1 MSPSQEILHSIE
13 ERLRQL
19 AQEIA
24 ALQSARAELQAQAPV
39 RTPVKPK
46 PSDRKATRSRRS
58 RTAQKIAA
66 VPGVSEEE
74 WLERRTAELAAQS
87 REAAAA

>member
-1 MSPSQEILHSIE
+1 MSPSQEILNSIE

-24 ALQSARAELQAQAPV
+24 ALESARAELEAQVPA
-39 RTPVKPK
+39 KPK
-46 PSDRKATRSRRS
+46 PTRPAAKKPSRSRR
-58 RTAQKIAA
+58 RPTPEIAA
-66 VPGVSEEE
+66 VPEISEEE
-74 WLERRTAELAAQS
+74 WLERRAAELAAQS